1 MCLPSRTQS
10 ECCIC
15 EMRSDSGESTA
26 GISGV
31 RSKSG
36 RSLRSCG
43 ICGMARTREAIS
55 RVVVRSPFSCV
66 ASSSR
71 VAGSASSGGRGFC
84 RISMTLSRSFVL
96 LLLYPSRHDES
107 CSGTIFL
114 LLQIALSSCS
124 SASDWSSSA
133 LPYFDFRSSI
143 SSLSVSRS
151 FFLLSISF
159 SFDML
164 CSPRKKIPFSAS

>member
-1 MCLPSRTQS
+1 MICLPSRTQS

-15 EMRSDSGESTA
+15 EMSSDSGESAA

-43 ICGMARTREAIS
+43 ICGMARTCEAIS
-55 RVVVRSPFSCV
+55 SVVVRSPFSCA

-84 RISMTLSRSFVL
+84 RISLTLSRSFVL
-96 LLLYPSRHDES
+96 LPLYPFRHDES
-107 CSGTIFL
+107 RSGTIFL
-114 LLQIALSSCS
+114 LFQIAPSRVF

-133 LPYFDFRSSI
+133 LPLSDFRSSI
-143 SSLSVSRS
+143 SSLSASLS
-151 FFLLSISF
+151 FFLFSISF
-159 SFDML
+159 
-164 CSPRKKIPFSAS
+164 